1 LKKKERKKREKI
13 RKREISWLVARQ
25 VGQPG
30 LAIQWAT
37 SKVVWA
43 GHRTFQR
50 FFILI
55 SLLFF
60 LPSVP
65 YFYYKIK
72 FILGM

>member
-1 LKKKERKKREKI
+1 LLKKKERKKREKI

-50 FFILI
+50 FF
-55 SLLFF
+55 
-60 LPSVP
+60 
-65 YFYYKIK
+65 YFN
-72 FILGM
+72 